1 MNPASRT
8 VNPVTRPLDPSL
20 AQQLRDVSLPTLGHF
35 LETGFAN
42 PVLRALVPGVKLVG
56 RAVTLQLRSPDA
68 IAVNRALA
76 RLTTGDV
83 LVIDM
88 HGDHAHACV
97 GAVTATAAQCAGAAG
112 IVVDGVATDLHE
124 LRQIGLPVFAR
135 GTSALTTKRLDDG
148 ASTFGEPVRCGGVTV
163 APGSIVVADDN
174 GVLFADAATLAA
186 VVEAALA
193 SDRAEPA
200 LLARL
205 RAGEPVSDVL
215 SVAAQREHSP
225 R

>member
-1 MNPASRT
+1 MTHA
-8 VNPVTRPLDPSL
+8 LDPVL
-20 AQQLRDVSLPTLGHF
+20 ARQLRDVSLPTLGHF
-35 LETGFAN
+35 LETGFAH
-42 PVLRALVPGVKLVG
+42 PALHALVADVKLVG

-76 RLTTGDV
+76 TLTAGDV

-88 HGDHAHACV
+88 NGDHLHACV
-97 GAVTATAAQCAGAAG
+97 GAVTTTAAQCAGAAG
-112 IVVDGVATDLHE
+112 IVVDGVVTDLRE
-124 LRQIGLPVFAR
+124 LRQLGLPVFAR

-148 ASTFGEPVRCGGVTV
+148 ASAFGVPVRCGGVTV
-163 APGSIVVADDN
+163 APGGIVLADDN
-174 GVLFADAATLAA
+174 GVLFADAAALAA
-186 VVEAALA
+186 VIDAALA

-205 RAGEPVSDVL
+205 RAGEAVSDVL
-215 SVAAQREHSP
+215 SVTARHEHSP

>member
-1 MNPASRT
+1 MNQANRT
-8 VNPVTRPLDPSL
+8 GHPVTRSLDPAL

-35 LETGFAN
+35 LETGFAQ
-42 PVLRALVPGVKLVG
+42 PILRALVPGVKLVG
-56 RAVTLQLRSPDA
+56 RAATLQLRSPDA
-68 IAVNRALA
+68 IAVNRTLA
-76 RLTTGDV
+76 RLAAGDV

-88 HGDHAHACV
+88 QGDHTHACV
-97 GAVTATAAQCAGAAG
+97 GAVTATAAQCTGAAG
-112 IVVDGVATDLHE
+112 IVIDGVATDLHE

-135 GTSALTTKRLDDG
+135 GVSALTTKRLDDG
-148 ASTFGEPVRCGGVTV
+148 SGAFGIPVQCGSVTV
-163 APGSIVVADDN
+163 GPGSIVVADDN
-174 GVLFADAATLAA
+174 GVLFADPATLAA
-186 VVEAALA
+186 VIDAALA

-215 SVAAQREHSP
+215 SVTAQREHSP

>member
-1 MNPASRT
+1 MIPDNRT
-8 VNPVTRPLDPSL
+8 VTPLTQPLDPSL

-35 LETGFAN
+35 LETGFAH

-88 HGDHAHACV
+88 QGDHEHACV
-97 GAVTATAAQCAGAAG
+97 GAVTATAAQCTGAAG

-148 ASTFGEPVRCGGVTV
+148 ASAFGVPVQCCGVTV
-163 APGSIVVADDN
+163 APNSIVVADDN
-174 GVLFADAATLAA
+174 GVLFTDAATLAA
-186 VVEAALA
+186 VIETALA

-200 LLARL
+200 IVARL

-215 SVAAQREHSP
+215 SVATQHEHSP

>member
-1 MNPASRT
+1 M
-8 VNPVTRPLDPSL
+8 TRSLDPLL
-20 AQQLRDVSLPTLGHF
+20 ARQLRDVSLPTLGHF
-35 LETGFAN
+35 LETGFTHPA
-42 PVLRALVPGVKLVG
+42 LHALVSNVKLVG

-76 RLTTGDV
+76 TLTAGDV

-88 HGDHAHACV
+88 NGDHLHACV

-112 IVVDGVATDLHE
+112 IVVDGVVTDLRE

-148 ASTFGEPVRCGGVTV
+148 ASAFGVPVRCGGVTV
-163 APGSIVVADDN
+163 ASDSIVLADDN

-186 VVEAALA
+186 VVDTALA

-215 SVAAQREHSP
+215 CVAEQREHSP

>member
-1 MNPASRT
+1 MNQANRT
-8 VNPVTRPLDPSL
+8 VNRMTHALDPVL
-20 AQQLRDVSLPTLGHF
+20 AQQLHDVSLPTLGHF
-35 LETGFAN
+35 LETGFA
-42 PVLRALVPGVKLVG
+42 PAALRALVPDVKLVG
-56 RAVTLQLRSPDA
+56 RAITLQLRSPDA
-68 IAVNRALA
+68 IAVNRALV
-76 RLTTGDV
+76 RLTACDV

-88 HGDHAHACV
+88 QGDHAHACV

-112 IVVDGVATDLHE
+112 IIVDGVATDLHE

-148 ASTFGEPVRCGGVTV
+148 ASAFGVPVQCGGVTV

-186 VVEAALA
+186 VIEAALA

-215 SVAAQREHSP
+215 SVAAPREHSP

>member
-1 MNPASRT
+1 MDSVTHAFDPA
-8 VNPVTRPLDPSL
+8 L

-35 LETGFAN
+35 LEAGFAE
-42 PVLRALVPGVKLVG
+42 PVLRALVPDVKLVG

-76 RLTTGDV
+76 RLAAGDV

-88 HGDHAHACV
+88 QGNHMHACV
-97 GAVTATAAQCAGAAG
+97 GAVTATAAQCMGAAG
-112 IVVDGVATDLHE
+112 IIVDGVVTDLRE
-124 LRQIGLPVFAR
+124 LREIGLPVFAR

-148 ASTFGEPVRCGGVTV
+148 ASAFGVPVQCGGVTV

-174 GVLFADAATLAA
+174 GVLFADASTLAA
-186 VVEAALA
+186 VIDAALA

-205 RAGEPVSDVL
+205 RAGAPVSDAL
-215 SVAAQREHSP
+215 SVTAQYEHSP

>member
-1 MNPASRT
+1 MTRSFDPA
-8 VNPVTRPLDPSL
+8 L
-20 AQQLRDVSLPTLGHF
+20 ARQLRDVSLPTLGHF
-35 LETGFAN
+35 LETGFAH
-42 PVLRALVPGVKLVG
+42 PALHALVSNVKLVG

-76 RLTTGDV
+76 RLTAGDV

-88 HGDHAHACV
+88 SGDHLHACV
-97 GAVTATAAQCAGAAG
+97 GAVTATAAHCTGAAG
-112 IVVDGVATDLHE
+112 IVVDGVATDLRE

-148 ASTFGEPVRCGGVTV
+148 ASAFGVPVRCGGVTV
-163 APGSIVVADDN
+163 APGAIVVADDN
-174 GVLFADAATLAA
+174 GVLFSDPATLAS
-186 VVEAALA
+186 VIETALA
-193 SDRAEPA
+193 SDRAEPG

-205 RAGEPVSDVL
+205 RAGQSVSEVL
-215 SVAAQREHSP
+215 SVTAQYEHSP

>member
-1 MNPASRT
+1 MAL
-8 VNPVTRPLDPSL
+8 PLDPEL
-20 AQQLRDVSLPTLGHF
+20 AQRLRDVSLPTLGHF
-35 LETGFAN
+35 LETGFAHAT
-42 PVLRALVPGVKLVG
+42 LRALVPHAKLVG

-76 RLTTGDV
+76 RLAPGDV

-88 HGDHAHACV
+88 RDDHAHACV
-97 GAVTATAAQCAGAAG
+97 GAVTATTAQCAGAAG
-112 IVVDGVATDLHE
+112 IVIDGVATDAVE

-148 ASTFGEPVRCGGVTV
+148 ASAFGVPVQCGGVTV
-163 APGSIVVADDN
+163 APGAIVIADDN
-174 GVLFADAATLAA
+174 GVLFSDAATLAS
-186 VVEAALA
+186 VIDAALA

-205 RAGEPVSDVL
+205 RAGEPAADVL
-215 SVAAQREHSP
+215 CVPSHNEYSP

>member
-1 MNPASRT
+1 MNPVNRT
-8 VNPVTRPLDPSL
+8 VNPVTHALDPAL
-20 AQQLRDVSLPTLGHF
+20 ARQLRDVSLPTLGHF
-35 LETGFAN
+35 LEAGFAH
-42 PVLRALVPGVKLVG
+42 PALHALVPDVKLVG

-76 RLTTGDV
+76 RLTAGDV
-83 LVIDM
+83 LVIDTN
-88 HGDHAHACV
+88 GDHLHACV
-97 GAVTATAAQCAGAAG
+97 GAVTATAAQCTGAAG
-112 IVVDGVATDLHE
+112 IVVDGVVTDLRE

-148 ASTFGEPVRCGGVTV
+148 ASAFGVAVRCGDVTV

-174 GVLFADAATLAA
+174 GVLFSDPATLAS
-186 VVEAALA
+186 VIDTALA

-205 RAGEPVSDVL
+205 RAGKPISDVL
-215 SVAAQREHSP
+215 SVTAQHEHSP

>member
-1 MNPASRT
+1 MTRSFDPA
-8 VNPVTRPLDPSL
+8 L
-20 AQQLRDVSLPTLGHF
+20 ARQLRNVSLPTLGHF
-35 LETGFAN
+35 LETGFAP
-42 PVLRALVPGVKLVG
+42 PVLHALVPDVKLVG

-68 IAVNRALA
+68 IAVNRSLA
-76 RLTTGDV
+76 RLTAGDV

-88 HGDHAHACV
+88 QGDHMHACV
-97 GAVTATAAQCAGAAG
+97 GAVTATAAQCTGAAG
-112 IVVDGVATDLHE
+112 IVVDGVVTDLRE
-124 LRQIGLPVFAR
+124 LREIGLPVFAR

-148 ASTFGEPVRCGGVTV
+148 ASAFGVPVQCGGVTV

-174 GVLFADAATLAA
+174 GVLFADASTLAA
-186 VVEAALA
+186 VIDAALA

-205 RAGEPVSDVL
+205 RAGDPVSDVL
-215 SVAAQREHSP
+215 SVTAPYEHSP

>member
-1 MNPASRT
+1 MSPASRT
-8 VNPVTRPLDPSL
+8 VNPVTPALDPSL
-20 AQQLRDVSLPTLGHF
+20 VQQLRDVSLPTLGHF
-35 LETGFAN
+35 LDTGFAQ
-42 PVLRALVPGVKLVG
+42 PILRALVPGVKLVG

-68 IAVNRALA
+68 VAVNRALA
-76 RLTTGDV
+76 RLATGDV

-88 HGDHAHACV
+88 QGDHMHACV
-97 GAVTATAAQCAGAAG
+97 GAVTATAAQCTGAAG
-112 IVVDGVATDLHE
+112 IVVDGAATDLHE

-148 ASTFGEPVRCGGVTV
+148 ASAFGLSVQCGGVTV
-163 APGSIVVADDN
+163 APGSIVMADDN
-174 GVLFADAATLAA
+174 GVLFADPATLAA
-186 VVEAALA
+186 GIDAALA

-205 RAGEPVSDVL
+205 RAGEPLSDVL
-215 SVAAQREHSP
+215 SVTAQHDHSP